1 MAEFLG
7 KQKIVFIPNDEML
20 NLERSFYEYEGL
32 KSLVTQF
39 ASDSPFKPDKERFN
53 SLVEE
58 YIRAYMEYNLIFN
71 DIVRN
76 FLDKEDQ
83 IKNITASF
91 QLSAMLIN

>member
-7 KQKIVFIPNDEML
+7 KQKIIFIPNDEML

-39 ASDSPFKPDKERFN
+39 ASDSPFKPDNERFN

-71 DIVRN
+71 DVVRN

-91 QLSAMLIN
+91 QLSAMLID

>member
-7 KQKIVFIPNDEML
+7 KQKIVYIPNDDML

-58 YIRAYMEYNLIFN
+58 YIKSYMEYNLIFN
-71 DIVRN
+71 DVVRT
-76 FLDKEDQ
+76 FLEKEDQ
-83 IKNITASF
+83 TKNITASF
-91 QLSAMLIN
+91 QLSAMLID